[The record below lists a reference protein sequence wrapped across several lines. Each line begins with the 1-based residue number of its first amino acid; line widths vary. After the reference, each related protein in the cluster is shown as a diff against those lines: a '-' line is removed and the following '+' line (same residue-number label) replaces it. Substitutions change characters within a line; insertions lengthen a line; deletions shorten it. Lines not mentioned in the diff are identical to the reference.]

1 MLNNLVILKDSY
13 NGDNIF
19 ESSLDVQ
26 SFFKALNVNYRKLK
40 MLYSSHDVQSFFKA
54 LNVNYRKLKMLY
66 SSHHKN
72 TMFIG
77 TPCKF

>member
-26 SFFKALNVNYRKLK
+26 SFFKALNVNYL
-40 MLYSSHDVQSFFKA
+40 
-54 LNVNYRKLKMLY
+54 KLKMLY